1 MPPHLPTSL
10 QLNDMMAMALGG
22 RAAEQV
28 MLGKI
33 STGAQNDLER
43 VTKLAYSQ
51 VCGEERGRSRQR
63 TGGIAGCMGSGCA
76 WNRRAPVL
84 NSGRVHGGNSR
95 ALNTRPCAALCPPA
109 QVAIY
114 GMNAKVGLL
123 SFPPEEN
130 QLNKPYSDDTARI
143 IDTEV
148 RALVDSSYQRT
159 LALLEERRGLVE
171 AMAQALLHKEV
182 LGTGECHV

>member
-63 TGGIAGCMGSGCA
+63 TGGVAGCMGSGCA
-76 WNRRAPVL
+76 WNRRAPAL
-84 NSGRVHGGNSR
+84 SSGRVHGGNF
-95 ALNTRPCAALCPPA
+95 T
-109 QVAIY
+109 
-114 GMNAKVGLL
+114 
-123 SFPPEEN
+123 
-130 QLNKPYSDDTARI
+130 
-143 IDTEV
+143 
-148 RALVDSSYQRT
+148 SSQHT
-159 LALLEERRGLVE
+159 ALLCTVPPLRRWPSTV
-171 AMAQALLHKEV
+171 
-182 LGTGECHV
+182 

>member
-1 MPPHLPTSL
+1 
-10 QLNDMMAMALGG
+10 
-22 RAAEQV
+22 
-28 MLGKI
+28 
-33 STGAQNDLER
+33 
-43 VTKLAYSQ
+43 
-51 VCGEERGRSRQR
+51 
-63 TGGIAGCMGSGCA
+63 
-76 WNRRAPVL
+76 
-84 NSGRVHGGNSR
+84 
-95 ALNTRPCAALCPPA
+95 
-109 QVAIY
+109 VAIY

-182 LGTGECHV
+182 LGTGEWGGDG